1 MCQIIRHFEG
11 CHCQGSRQRLGSC
24 VGLLCY
30 RAHSDLGERWWE
42 RKVARGWNLDQGH
55 GGGGGGWL
63 VPGKKVSLNQ
73 GAEASGLD

>member
-1 MCQIIRHFEG
+1 MGEESSKGLEFG
-11 CHCQGSRQRLGSC
+11 PGSRG
-24 VGLLCY
+24 G
-30 RAHSDLGERWWE
+30 
-42 RKVARGWNLDQGH
+42 